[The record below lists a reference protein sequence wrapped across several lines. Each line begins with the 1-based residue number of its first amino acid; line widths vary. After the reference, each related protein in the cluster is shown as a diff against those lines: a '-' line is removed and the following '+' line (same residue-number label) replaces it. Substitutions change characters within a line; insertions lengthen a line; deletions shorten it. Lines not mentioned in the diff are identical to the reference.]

1 METSGDAGRAHCEQP
16 KRCPADYNCSNLCQ
30 PKLTRQVSISGE
42 DIASE
47 KTSIERKIDRQ
58 TGELSL
64 LKADWSYLNQPA
76 HVGPIV
82 ARHQEA
88 LALLPTNQE
97 QFGRMDNLPMR
108 PAAPDTAA
116 LDALLNSLD
125 AGIDPIE
132 QLIEAN

>member
-1 METSGDAGRAHCEQP
+1 MIRML
-16 KRCPADYNCSNLCQ
+16 NLILFCTTLAALVGVYGL
-30 PKLTRQVSISGE
+30 KYSVE

>member
-1 METSGDAGRAHCEQP
+1 MIKTINAIMVCTSLAGLVGVYAL
-16 KRCPADYNCSNLCQ
+16 KYS
-30 PKLTRQVSISGE
+30 VE
-42 DIASE
+42 DIASD
-47 KTSIERKIDRQ
+47 KTALERKIERQ
-58 TGELSL
+58 EGELSL

-76 HVGPIV
+76 HVAPIV

-88 LALLPTNQE
+88 LNLVPIKQE
-97 QFGRMDNLPMR
+97 QFGLMGGLPMR

-116 LDALLNSLD
+116 LDDLLNSLD

>member
-1 METSGDAGRAHCEQP
+1 MIKMLNAVMVCTSLVGLVGVYAL
-16 KRCPADYNCSNLCQ
+16 KYS
-30 PKLTRQVSISGE
+30 VE
-42 DIASE
+42 DIASA
-47 KTSIERKIDRQ
+47 KVALERKIDRQ
-58 TGELSL
+58 EGDLSL

-76 HVGPIV
+76 HVAPIV

-88 LALLPTNQE
+88 LALLPTGQE

-108 PAAPDTAA
+108 PAAPDPAA
-116 LDALLNSLD
+116 LDALLSSLD

>member
-1 METSGDAGRAHCEQP
+1 MIKMLNAVMVCTSLVGLVGVYGL
-16 KRCPADYNCSNLCQ
+16 KYS
-30 PKLTRQVSISGE
+30 VE
-42 DIASE
+42 DIASA
-47 KTSIERKIDRQ
+47 KVALERKIDRQ
-58 TGELSL
+58 EGDLSL

-76 HVGPIV
+76 HVAPIV

-88 LALLPTNQE
+88 LALVPTAQD

-108 PAAPDTAA
+108 PAAPDTVA
-116 LDALLNSLD
+116 LDALLSSLD

>member
-1 METSGDAGRAHCEQP
+1 MIRMLNIVLFCTTLAALVGVYGLKYS
-16 KRCPADYNCSNLCQ
+16 
-30 PKLTRQVSISGE
+30 VE

-88 LALLPTNQE
+88 LALLPTSQD

>member
-1 METSGDAGRAHCEQP
+1 MIRMLNIVLFCTTLAALVGVYGLKYS
-16 KRCPADYNCSNLCQ
+16 
-30 PKLTRQVSISGE
+30 VE

-47 KTSIERKIDRQ
+47 KAAIERKIDRQ

-88 LALLPTNQE
+88 LGLLP
-97 QFGRMDNLPMR
+97 GLARAAAAGAAS
-108 PAAPDTAA
+108 PAP
-116 LDALLNSLD
+116 
-125 AGIDPIE
+125 
-132 QLIEAN
+132 

>member
-1 METSGDAGRAHCEQP
+1 MIRVI
-16 KRCPADYNCSNLCQ
+16 NLVLFCMCLAALVGVYGL
-30 PKLTRQVSISGE
+30 KYSVE
-42 DIASE
+42 DIAAE
-47 KTSIERKIDRQ
+47 KVSIERKIDRQ

-82 ARHQEA
+82 TRHQEA
-88 LALLPTNQE
+88 LALVPTSQE

-116 LDALLNSLD
+116 LDELLNSLD

>member
-1 METSGDAGRAHCEQP
+1 MIKVLNVILTCTSLVVLVGVYGL
-16 KRCPADYNCSNLCQ
+16 KYS
-30 PKLTRQVSISGE
+30 VE
-42 DIASE
+42 DIAAE
-47 KTSIERKIDRQ
+47 KAAFERKIDLQ
-58 TGELSL
+58 TGELSV

-76 HVGPIV
+76 HVAPIV

-88 LALLPTNQE
+88 LALVPTNQE

-116 LDALLNSLD
+116 LDELLNSLD